1 MMSLL
6 IVDDNQQ
13 MRRLISSLVSDLA
26 SVIVECSD
34 GAEALEAYTLHR
46 PDWVLMDIRMKQTD
60 GIAVTREIKA
70 AHPEA
75 RICNVTDYD
84 DPMLREAAEHAG
96 ASEYVV
102 KDNLIDVQRILAAA
116 KSSLG
121 A

>member
-13 MRRLISSLVSDLA
+13 MRRLISSLLSDLA

-34 GAEALEAYTLHR
+34 GAEALSAYTAHR
-46 PDWVLMDIRMKQTD
+46 PDWVLMDIRMKETD
-60 GIAVTREIKA
+60 GIAATREITA

-75 RICNVTDYD
+75 RICIVTDYD
-84 DPMLREAAEHAG
+84 DPMLRAAAERAG
-96 ASEYVV
+96 AREYVV
-102 KDNLIDVQRILAAA
+102 KDDLIAVRRILAAA
-116 KSSLG
+116 K

>member
-6 IVDDNQQ
+6 IIDDNQQ

-60 GIAVTREIKA
+60 GIAATREIKA

-75 RICNVTDYD
+75 RVCIVTDYD
-84 DPMLREAAEHAG
+84 DPMLRAAARSAG
-96 ASEYVV
+96 ACDYVL
-102 KDNLIDVQRILAAA
+102 KDNLIEVRRVLAAT
-116 KSSLG
+116 
-121 A
+121 